1 MANALLDIPKTARKG
16 DIITLKALVS
26 HAMETGYRRD
36 ISGAVIPRLII
47 HTFTCRYD
55 GAEIFRAELFPAMAA
70 NPLIAFTTIATRSG
84 PLVFTW
90 VDDAGVTITETA
102 DLVVTD

>member
-1 MANALLDIPKTARKG
+1 MANALLDVPKTARKG
-16 DIITLKALVS
+16 EIIRITTLVS
-26 HAMETGYRRD
+26 HLMETGYRRE

-55 GAEIFRAELFPAMAA
+55 GEEIFHAELFPAMAA
-70 NPLIAFTTIATRSG
+70 NPLIAFSTIATKTG
-84 PLVFTW
+84 PITFTW
-90 VDDAGVTITETA
+90 IDDAGVTLTESV

>member
-1 MANALLDIPKTARKG
+1 MANALIDIPKSARKG
-16 DIITLKALVS
+16 DIITLRALVS
-26 HAMETGYRRD
+26 HLMETGYRRE

-55 GAEIFRAELFPAMAA
+55 GEEIFRADLFPAMAA
-70 NPLIAFTTIATRSG
+70 NPLIAFNTIATRSG
-84 PLVFTW
+84 PITFTW

-102 DLVVTD
+102 TLVVTD